1 MLGGRGKDASDFE
14 LKKEK
19 LVVLEQV
26 DKQWGWIAQGSK
38 TEPWRF
44 D

>member
-1 MLGGRGKDASDFE
+1 MGEGGKYASDFE

-26 DKQWGWIAQGSK
+26 DKQWGWIVQGSK